1 MTLHFSVVPV
11 ELIFTFRAGN
21 TTLQM
26 LAMPRQTHFLSLIAM
41 CGTICLNGVVPAKRT
56 FLPFLEIAHYDVLPS
71 PRNPKELFNLRHAS
85 ARNAIERI
93 FGILKR
99 RFRILQLPP
108 EYNMSIQAL
117 IPPAL
122 AALHNFIREYD
133 PDEIQTYDDNDEPV
147 EFELQMGPSGSV
159 GELGGQ
165 VTREETVRANGRRD
179 EIAGGMWDQYQHYL
193 ESRAAR
199 SE

>member
-1 MTLHFSVVPV
+1 M
-11 ELIFTFRAGN
+11 
-21 TTLQM
+21 
-26 LAMPRQTHFLSLIAM
+26 
-41 CGTICLNGVVPAKRT
+41 
-56 FLPFLEIAHYDVLPS
+56 FLPFPEISHYNVLPS
-71 PRNPKELFNLRHAS
+71 PRNPKELFNLRHTS
-85 ARNAIERI
+85 ARNTIKQI

-108 EYNMSIQAL
+108 EYSMSIQAL

-133 PDEIQTYDDNDEPV
+133 PDEIQTYDNNNEPV

-159 GELGGQ
+159 GELEGQ
-165 VTREETVRANGRRD
+165 VMREEPVRANGRRD
-179 EIAGGMWDQYQHYL
+179 EIADAMWDQYQRYL
-193 ESRAAR
+193 ESRAAH